1 MGYRIFYQLADATD
15 SPEWNNETVGA
26 SENTTAITDLRKFT
40 NYAVQVAGFSR
51 VGDGIVSKARFV
63 MTDQD
68 GKAIYIYKYILKFTA
83 EKNELHA
90 KNSMISETK
99 CRK

>member
-1 MGYRIFYQLADATD
+1 M
-15 SPEWNNETVGA
+15 
-26 SENTTAITDLRKFT
+26 
-40 NYAVQVAGFSR
+40 
-51 VGDGIVSKARFV
+51 SKAKFV

-90 KNSMISETK
+90 KNSMISETIK